1 MKRVVTLVLIF
12 TLFVTLFV
20 LSGCSDARKAST
32 TESGKLL
39 IVTSIYPYGELAREI
54 AGDKAEVTVLA
65 PPGADAHDF
74 EPKPS
79 DLFTL
84 KNADLIVFNGGGLE
98 PWADKVLKLFGQVKV
113 IKAEQFIVGEKIS
126 EDPHYWLSLV
136 NARNIARAIKDNL
149 ITIDPANKSYY
160 EENYRKLA
168 DKLYELH
175 LAMVDLTSDIKSRKI
190 FTLHPAFGYFARD
203 YGLEEISLLPGKE
216 MEATP
221 GEIEKFMKEFSGANA
236 DYIFF
241 DPVFG
246 KKLAE
251 KVGENYKVKFMPLY
265 TLEGV
270 DESIK
275 DKSYLQLMQENIE
288 TLRLTL
294 GGDD

>member
-1 MKRVVTLVLIF
+1 MKRVLVLVLVF
-12 TLFVTLFV
+12 TLFV
-20 LSGCSDARKAST
+20 LSGCSNARTAST
-32 TESGKLL
+32 TDSGKPL

-84 KNADLIVFNGGGLE
+84 RKADLIILNGGGLE
-98 PWADKVLKLFGQVKV
+98 PWAGKIIKLLGKDKV
-113 IKAEQFIVGEKIS
+113 IEAEKIL
-126 EDPHYWLSLV
+126 EGKVKKDDPHYWLSLIF
-136 NARNIARAIKDNL
+136 ARKIAEAIKDNL
-149 ITIDPANKSYY
+149 VTLDPGNKSYY

-175 LAMVDLTSDIKSRKI
+175 LAMVDLTSDLKTRKI
-190 FTLHPAFGYFARD
+190 FTLHRAFGYFAAD
-203 YGLEEISLLPGKE
+203 YGLQEISLMSGKE
-216 MEATP
+216 AEATI
-221 GEIEKFMKEFSGANA
+221 GDIEKFMKEFSAEDA
-236 DYIFF
+236 EYVFF

-246 KKLAE
+246 KKVAE
-251 KVGENYKVKFMPLY
+251 KVSESYRVKFMPLY

-270 DESIK
+270 DETLK
-275 DKSYLQLMQENIE
+275 GKSYLELMQENIE
-288 TLRLTL
+288 TLRLAL